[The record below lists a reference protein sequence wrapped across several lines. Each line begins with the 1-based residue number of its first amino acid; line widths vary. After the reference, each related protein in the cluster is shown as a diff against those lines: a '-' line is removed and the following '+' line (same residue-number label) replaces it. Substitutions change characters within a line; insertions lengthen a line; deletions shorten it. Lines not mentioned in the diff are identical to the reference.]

1 MRRLAFSAAVFLALS
16 VAPAAQELQRI
27 AAIVNEDVISMY
39 DLKARIDIVI
49 VTSRL
54 PDSPEIRQRLQPQ
67 VLRSMIDERLE
78 MQEAKRRNVS
88 VTKADLDRAISA
100 IEDDNSM
107 PRGGLKQYL
116 KEAGLREENLMEQI
130 RASIAWQKVIARQFR
145 PTVNITPE
153 QVDEALEQ
161 IKKKQ
166 GQEETRVSEILLT
179 VDSPDEENTVRDN
192 ARRLVEQIRGGAV
205 FEALARQ
212 FSQGAN
218 AAIGGDRGW
227 VIPDDSEPTL
237 ADAIRQLRIGE
248 VSEPI
253 RTIAGYHV
261 LTVRERR
268 RGTGPNPGDGKVSL
282 NQIFLPTG
290 GSGQADR
297 EAQIELAQTLRETV
311 NGCTDMQKAA
321 TEARSPRPAHLGD
334 YQMKDLSPQ
343 IRDAIEP
350 LKVGEPS
357 QPIAT
362 GDGVLIV
369 MVCARDEPKSNLPD
383 RDQVEQML
391 MGERLSMLARR
402 HLRDLRLSSIVDL
415 RV

>member
-1 MRRLAFSAAVFLALS
+1 MRRLALSVAVLLALS
-16 VAPAAQELQRI
+16 LAPAAQELQRI

-39 DLKARIDIVI
+39 DLKARIDIVV

-54 PDSPEIRQRLQPQ
+54 PDSPEMRQRLQPQ

-88 VTKADLDRAISA
+88 VTKADLDRAVTA
-100 IEDDNSM
+100 IEEDNNM
-107 PRGGLKQYL
+107 PRGGLSQYL
-116 KEAGLREENLMEQI
+116 KDAGLREENLMDQI
-130 RASIAWQKVIARQFR
+130 RASIAWQKVISRQFR

-166 GQEETRVSEILLT
+166 GQEEARVYEILLT

-192 ARRLVEQIRGGAV
+192 GRRLVEQIRGGAV
-205 FEALARQ
+205 FDALARQ

-227 VIPDDSEPTL
+227 VVPDDSEAIL
-237 ADAIRQLRIGE
+237 ADAVRQLRIGE
-248 VSEPI
+248 VSEPL
-253 RTIAGYHV
+253 RTIAGFHI

-268 RGTGPNPGDGKVSL
+268 RGTGSNPGEAKVSL
-282 NQIFLPTG
+282 NQIFLPST
-290 GSGQADR
+290 GSGSSDR
-297 EAQIELAQTLRETV
+297 QAQIELAQTLRETV
-311 NGCTDMQKAA
+311 NGCADMQKAA
-321 TEARSPRPAHLGD
+321 QEARSPRPAHLGD

-350 LKVGEPS
+350 LKVGDAS

-362 GDGVLIV
+362 SEGVLIV
-369 MVCARDEPKSNLPD
+369 MVCSRDDPKTNLPD
-383 RDQVEQML
+383 RDQVEQTL
-391 MGERLSMLARR
+391 MGERLTMLARR